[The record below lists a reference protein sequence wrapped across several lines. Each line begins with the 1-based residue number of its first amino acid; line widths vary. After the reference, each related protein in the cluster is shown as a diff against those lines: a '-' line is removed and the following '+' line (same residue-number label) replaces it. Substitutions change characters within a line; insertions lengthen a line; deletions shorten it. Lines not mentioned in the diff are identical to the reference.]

1 MDPLFMSFSEVNGV
15 PQESKLAT
23 YMNHQN
29 SSTPLINN
37 TLSDAIGSITLDST
51 SNLSKD
57 PVLLVHHDV
66 ISTSIRPLVGTSNGD
81 STNLTT
87 PPPLRES
94 PVLNSLLSDSI
105 VHPAPTY
112 RYQVNQENVGG
123 TTYFYPAT
131 TVAGDS
137 SASTVSPFQGYAGNH
152 GHINQE
158 ESSPISSSPS
168 YFVSDSI
175 RNEILEK
182 SALIMLQP
190 DPQLYPDIPETV
202 DNYHEL
208 VPLEPL
214 PMGDPLHIG
223 HSSTYKATHIKT
235 GIRYCLR
242 RIHGFRLSSTKCMV
256 LVDMW
261 KRLNHTNIVQLKE
274 VFTTKAFGDNS
285 IVFVHEYHPGSETLW
300 NRHFSSEAT
309 GPTPFSSDPTAP
321 RPYSHTKNTLLR
333 HQHSS
338 MLPENLLWNYI
349 IQITA
354 AVRVIHGAG
363 LACRTLDPSKIIIS
377 SRNRIRL
384 SCTGVTDVL
393 TPDTSVTNPMAL
405 IPHYQQEDLTSLGKL
420 VLALSCKSLLAVQR
434 ENIQTSLD
442 LVGRTYSS
450 DLKNLIVY
458 LLHNQKRRTVT
469 NLMPMIGARFY
480 AQLEAIQIHA
490 DDMENELSKEIDNG
504 RLCRLLAKLGTINER
519 PELNLDPSWS
529 ETGDRYM
536 LKLFRDYVF
545 HQVTED
551 GRPWLEMSHIVQC
564 LNKLDSGSLEKICLM
579 SRDEQSV
586 LVVSYEELKHCL
598 EQSFN
603 EVVTSA
609 SEKPSV
615 L

>member
-1 MDPLFMSFSEVNGV
+1 MSFSQVNGV

-23 YMNHQN
+23 YMNHQTSSAPIIN
-29 SSTPLINN
+29 S
-37 TLSDAIGSITLDST
+37 TLTDAIGSISLDST
-51 SNLSKD
+51 PSLGKD
-57 PVLLVHHDV
+57 SVLLVRRDLP
-66 ISTSIRPLVGTSNGD
+66 SSNSIRPLVATSNGD
-81 STNLTT
+81 STNLNT

-94 PVLNSLLSDSI
+94 PVLNSLINDSI
-105 VHPAPTY
+105 VHPAPAY
-112 RYQVNQENVGG
+112 HYQVNQENLGG

-131 TVAGDS
+131 TVASES
-137 SASTVSPFQGYAGNH
+137 SSSGVTQFQGYAGNH
-152 GHINQE
+152 SHLNQE
-158 ESSPISSSPS
+158 ETSLISSSPS
-168 YFVSDSI
+168 FYVSDSI
-175 RNEILEK
+175 RSEILEK

-190 DPQLYPDIPETV
+190 DPTLYPELPESV

-214 PMGDPLHIG
+214 PIGGPLQIG

-242 RIHGFRLSSTKCMV
+242 RIHGFRLSSSKCMV

-261 KRLNHTNIVQLKE
+261 KRLSHANIVQLKE

-300 NRHFSSEAT
+300 NRHFSSSEST

-363 LACRTLDPSKIIIS
+363 LACRTLDPSKIIVS
-377 SRNRIRL
+377 SRNRLRI

-393 TPDTSVTNPMAL
+393 TPDTSGTNPLAL
-405 IPHYQQEDLTSLGKL
+405 IPHYQQEDLTALGKL

-469 NLMPMIGARFY
+469 DLMPMIGARFY
-480 AQLEAIQIHA
+480 AQLETIQTYA
-490 DDMENELSKEIDNG
+490 DDIENELTKEIDNG

-519 PELNLDPSWS
+519 PELSLDPSWS

-536 LKLFRDYVF
+536 LKLFRDYIF

-551 GRPWLEMSHIVQC
+551 GRPWLEMAHIVQC

-609 SEKPSV
+609 TEKPSG